1 MDSKI
6 VVLRRALRMAASFF
20 GIERSTSLHPHLRTR
35 GFAAGKTR
43 VHGVMADNPIQGA
56 VDRATDNDA
65 LEYAARAGFAVS
77 AVLHLLIAYIILR
90 IAFGSGGSADKS
102 GALATLAGQTGGAV
116 MLWLASAGLV
126 ALALW
131 RVAEVIV
138 GPHPGE
144 RVGHDDDS
152 HAWERLK
159 AGLLALVYFAIA
171 FSAAKFAMGSGKS
184 DTQQQV
190 GVTAQ
195 LMQSGWGKTVL
206 ILVGLAIVAG
216 GGYHIYK
223 GATKRFLEDLRVAG
237 SGAVTTAGVVG
248 YVAKGAVFA
257 VAGVLVIV
265 ATLQADP
272 AKSTGLDGAVKT
284 LGAAPFGQVLLV
296 LAAAGLAAYA
306 VYSFVHSR
314 HARM

>member
-1 MDSKI
+1 
-6 VVLRRALRMAASFF
+6 
-20 GIERSTSLHPHLRTR
+20 
-35 GFAAGKTR
+35 
-43 VHGVMADNPIQGA
+43 MADNPIHGA
-56 VDRATDNDA
+56 IDRATDNDA

-77 AVLHLLIAYIILR
+77 AVLHLLVAYIMLR

-116 MLWLASAGLV
+116 MLWLAVAGLV

-131 RVAEVIV
+131 RVAEVLV

-144 RVGHDDDS
+144 RFGHHDGDS

-159 AGLLALVYFAIA
+159 ALLLALVYFAIA

-190 GVTAQ
+190 GLTAR

-206 ILVGLAIVAG
+206 VLIGLAIVAA
-216 GGYHIYK
+216 GGYHVYK

-237 SGAVTTAGVVG
+237 SGAVTAAGVVG

-296 LAAAGLAAYA
+296 LAAAGIAAYA
-306 VYSFVHSR
+306 VYCFVRSR